1 MSDDQTPSDNAA
13 AEQLAAFAREL
24 ERVRRELAQGS
35 ADADSLGGR
44 VDAVLASVEG
54 LAERADKSDAAL
66 KNAETSVKAV
76 GDVLKKLI
84 GAGAMTP
91 FGWLLRLSCEAP
103 DTANGGPNGTTPD
116 GPEPLRSAE
125 AAKRLDDLARWV
137 ADVYLRYTGAAL
149 TSCWAWHPDV
159 VEELLWLRGL
169 HKDAYQ
175 NRGASYGKIGDWHE
189 RWRPGVVKRVAGY
202 LSGCDMDA
210 HLRGGARCE
219 RGAPAVP
226 LAAHLPTVAAAWA
239 DLHET
244 APVTP
249 MISAQAAQIDAQRAR
264 A

>member
-13 AEQLAAFAREL
+13 AEQLAAFAGEL
-24 ERVRRELAQGS
+24 ERVRRELAQGT
-35 ADADSLGGR
+35 ADTDSLGGR

-66 KNAETSVKAV
+66 KNTETSVKAV

-137 ADVYLRYTGAAL
+137 A
-149 TSCWAWHPDV
+149 
-159 VEELLWLRGL
+159 
-169 HKDAYQ
+169 
-175 NRGASYGKIGDWHE
+175 
-189 RWRPGVVKRVAGY
+189 GVVKRVAGY